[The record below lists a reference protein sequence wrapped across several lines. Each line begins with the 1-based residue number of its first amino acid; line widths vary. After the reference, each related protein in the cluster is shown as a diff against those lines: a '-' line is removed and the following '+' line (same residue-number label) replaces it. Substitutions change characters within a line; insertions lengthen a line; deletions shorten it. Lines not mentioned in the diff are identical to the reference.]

1 MKDLPTH
8 YEFTSEQAYDE
19 KDLNLNFECHI
30 LQVLV
35 TPPSLSSP
43 SGYSLRYA
51 LKTGDLKSSL
61 I

>member
-1 MKDLPTH
+1 MKDLLTH

-19 KDLNLNFECHI
+19 NLNLNFECHI
-30 LQVLV
+30 LQVLM
-35 TPPSLSSP
+35 PHLLFSP
-43 SGYSLRYA
+43 FGYSLRYA

>member
-19 KDLNLNFECHI
+19 KDLILNFECHI

-35 TPPSLSSP
+35 PPLLCLHP
-43 SGYSLRYA
+43 PA
-51 LKTGDLKSSL
+51 
-61 I
+61 IH